1 VHGDLSRE
9 QEETVTAHTT
19 PAPSAQRRR
28 PVREDLAAEITGRR
42 PGHPLPSHFYTSTE
56 VFDLDIE
63 AVFGRHWFFAACEAQ
78 VPEAGDYVTVDLGPH
93 SIIVLRDD
101 DEEVAAFH
109 NVCRHRGA
117 KILAEPEGSVGNIVC
132 GYHYWTYGT
141 DGRLLHAPGAAPDFD
156 ASCFSLK
163 RVHVRC
169 VGGLVFVS
177 LAHPLEGP
185 PDDFEDT
192 IGRIAPYLEPHHLAQ
207 AKVAAQV
214 DIVEDGNWKL
224 VMENNR
230 ECYHCEGHPE
240 LSSTFFLTYGLK
252 DDEVPPR
259 LRPSHDRY
267 LMAQSELEMIC
278 DQAGLPYALIED
290 LQEPQTALRIMR
302 EPLDGAG
309 ESFSIDGTTLCK
321 RPLAD
326 LPSARLGRC
335 SLHTQPNAWAH
346 TMADHA
352 VTFAVFPLSAD
363 KTLVRT
369 TWLVHADAVEGQDYD
384 VESLTHVWRE
394 TNAQDSVFVAR
405 AQAGVASPS
414 YEPGPYMPSEYQVDQ
429 FVGWYARRLTQHL
442 ERETTS

>member
-1 VHGDLSRE
+1 MTTH
-9 QEETVTAHTT
+9 VT
-19 PAPSAQRRR
+19 PPPSAQRRR
-28 PVREDLAAEITGRR
+28 RVSEDLVAAIHGREA
-42 PGHPLPSHFYTSTE
+42 GYPLPSRFYTSAE
-56 VFDLDIE
+56 VFDLDME

-78 VPEAGDYVTVDLGPH
+78 VPEAGDYLTVDVGPY
-93 SIIVLRDD
+93 SVIVLRDD
-101 DEEVAAFH
+101 DEQLAAFH

-117 KILAEPEGSVGNIVC
+117 KILNETAGSVGNIVC

-156 ASCFSLK
+156 SSCFSLK
-163 RVHVRC
+163 RVHLRC
-169 VGGLVFVS
+169 VGGLVFLS
-177 LAHPLEGP
+177 LAHPMEGP
-185 PDDFEDT
+185 PADFDET
-192 IGRIAPYLEPHHLAQ
+192 IGRIAPYLEPHDLAH

-252 DDEVPPR
+252 DEEVPAR
-259 LRPSHDRY
+259 LRPAHDRY
-267 LMAQSELEMIC
+267 VMAQTELELIC
-278 DQAGLPYALIED
+278 DRAGLPHALIED
-290 LQEPQTALRIMR
+290 LEEPETGLRIMR

-309 ESFSIDGTTLCK
+309 ESFSIDGTTVCA
-321 RPLAD
+321 RPLAE
-326 LPSARLGRC
+326 LPSPRLGRC
-335 SLHTQPNAWAH
+335 SLHAQPNAWAH
-346 TMADHA
+346 TMADHS
-352 VTFAVFPLSAD
+352 VTFAVFPINVE

-384 VESLTHVWRE
+384 VDALTHVWRE

-405 AQAGVASPS
+405 AQIGVASPS

-429 FVGWYARRLTQHL
+429 FVGWYARRLTQYL
-442 ERETTS
+442 ERETAS